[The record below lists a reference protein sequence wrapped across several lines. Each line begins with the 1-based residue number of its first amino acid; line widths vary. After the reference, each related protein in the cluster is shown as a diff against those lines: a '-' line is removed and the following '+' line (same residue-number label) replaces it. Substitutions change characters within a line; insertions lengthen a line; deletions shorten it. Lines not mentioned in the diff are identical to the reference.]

1 MKKIIIFVDNCEN
14 YILTVQF
21 KDVIGHEDAI
31 RRLRQQVLT
40 DRLPHA
46 LMLSGPQGTG
56 KMALALAL
64 ARLLVCKSPTA
75 DGEPCEA
82 CPGCRMSAAWTHPD
96 LHFSFPVIKKKA
108 TDQPVSD
115 DFLEAWR
122 EQLLQTPYFS
132 QDDWL
137 RRLGGENEQMQ
148 HFVGESDALQR
159 KLSLKS
165 SQGGRRVVV
174 QWLPEKMPEATAN
187 KLLKLIEEPPSH
199 THFILVSDRPD
210 AVLGTIQSRTQRMH
224 IGPLGE
230 TEIAQALV
238 QRHGTEPDEARH
250 LAHLAQGSMT
260 RALKQHEGEGEESL
274 YLDIFI
280 SLMRLSYMRQV
291 KEMRAWTER
300 VAALGRERQ
309 KHFLQYCQRMI
320 RENFILN
327 FGLESRLNYMTA
339 AESRFSQR
347 FAPFINERNVI
358 DIMEALSD
366 CERDIEQNVQARMVF
381 FDFSVKLTILL
392 K

>member
-1 MKKIIIFVDNCEN
+1 M
-14 YILTVQF
+14 QF
-21 KDVIGHEDAI
+21 KEVIGHADVI
-31 RRLRQQVLT
+31 KRLRAQALA

-64 ARLLVCKSPTA
+64 ARLLVCKSPTVQ
-75 DGEPCEA
+75 GEPCETCA
-82 CPGCRMSAAWTHPD
+82 SCRMSAAWAHPD
-96 LHFSFPVIKKKA
+96 LHFSFPVIKKKSS
-108 TDQPVSD
+108 DQPVSD
-115 DFLEAWR
+115 DFIEAWR
-122 EQLLQTPYFS
+122 EQLTETPYFS
-132 QDDWL
+132 QTDWL

-199 THFILVSDRPD
+199 THFILVSDQPD
-210 AVLGTIQSRTQRMH
+210 AVLGTIQSRTQRMYVS
-224 IGPLGE
+224 PLSE
-230 TEIAQALV
+230 EEIAQALV
-238 QRHGTEPDEARH
+238 QRYGTAPDEALR
-250 LAHLAQGSMT
+250 LGHLAQGSMT
-260 RALKQHEGEGEESL
+260 RALKQHEGEGEEAL

-291 KEMRAWTER
+291 KDMRAWTDR

-320 RENFILN
+320 RENFVLN
-327 FGLESRLNYMTA
+327 FGLEHQLNYMTQ
-339 AESRFSQR
+339 AESQFSQR

-358 DIMEALSD
+358 AIMDALAD
-366 CERDIEQNVQARMVF
+366 CERDIEQNVQAKMVF

-392 K
+392 KG